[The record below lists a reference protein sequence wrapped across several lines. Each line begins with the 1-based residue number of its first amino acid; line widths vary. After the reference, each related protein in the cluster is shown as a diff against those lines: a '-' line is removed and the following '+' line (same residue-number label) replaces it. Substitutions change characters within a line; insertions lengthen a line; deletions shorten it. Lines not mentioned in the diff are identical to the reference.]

1 MGLFSSKTKHVYS
14 CYATPLYEDMP
25 PLTKQTV
32 ASAVINNRNI
42 GSDITANI
50 VNGILFKAN
59 QFYNYAKNGN
69 YHWGLPE
76 GESSHTSAMAKS
88 NCKTVLESVEG
99 KPVYVSSVL
108 IEPDGIGNYVYT
120 VKYYLLDSRLNITG
134 SELEW
139 IYNEGTGTYPTLTL
153 DKIEQVSPYY
163 PIIPVRLN
171 NVNLAAQEGYEHASD
186 IRKACRFLDL
196 DVDTLYEDIDS
207 QQEEDSSNPPEDMY
221 VVMGTSISANTQRT
235 NEYLFRYFQHMYG
248 ETKGS
253 EADYLYWKEN
263 QETSEMPPSTT
274 VTIKDSQYHATVAWD
289 YINHEVTNETGK
301 KGTYLVQYVSNTGR
315 IDHGDWVESTSGVK
329 VSYQFSSTQRLTYL
343 VRGLVYRNLVTG
355 NNWVS
360 KDCDNAFG
368 DPDDPENGEVFII
381 PLRRDIC
388 KQMGAIRSH
397 DLLYEAIRLH
407 VNDEYSYKVKWYQT
421 GFGRIF
427 ALVVAVAISVIF
439 QQWQAGAA
447 IMTAVTAGL
456 IIQNVIVAILLQP
469 LLTVLVQDVF
479 GEELALLVTAL
490 VTVFGVG
497 VGFSDGALAI
507 AATAPN
513 ISSIANATMNLYT
526 GLKSLDF
533 EAELASLTEQQEE
546 LTELL
551 DAQYEEE
558 MQQAIDVNLVTNM
571 ISNDP
576 FNIMSASSFVSQTR
590 WEIDKP
596 LLLTKTTEH
605 FTKMSQYNDLP
616 NSTIRLDVY

>member
-120 VKYYLLDSRLNITG
+120 VKYYLLDSQLNITG

-469 LLTVLVQDVF
+469 LFTVLVQDVF

-507 AATAPN
+507 AATVPN